1 MRDMKRSTQ
10 DKSNKKNFFLVA
22 CVISALILS
31 VYVVSIKL
39 GDYIKDIQSQSEK
52 FKTYQNIYKRLRGSG
67 SKQNTLLILAN
78 NAELRTGGG
87 FIGTVGMI
95 ETNEGKVETK
105 PLVGVYSIDSGIGCD
120 DKRFLQPSYLQKLSP
135 CPSLRDSSNALD
147 FTSNARQ
154 ALYYYQQNTNIPV
167 DNVVQITP
175 RALELLLDKTGPVY
189 LKDYD
194 MTVTKE
200 NFRNTVQLEVE
211 RGIDKQLKN
220 DPKSGVL
227 GSLANQMIS
236 KLLVKDVYQLKDY
249 IVILEQLIDEKQ
261 LTMYSKDDKTQALFR
276 RVNADGSVK
285 STEGNYFMMTESN
298 YSANKSSPY
307 IKNKIDMHQTIEKD
321 GTSIIDVEINSSHIS
336 DYKYSYI
343 DPNNNAKTWLIG
355 ENNSRITLVLPK
367 DSQILN
373 TSLSPDEYSTSGD
386 NKTIIEYD
394 RYLKPLTQ
402 VSETIRY
409 RIPTSYI
416 LSNKLIINTFIQ
428 KQLGGWSYDLNY
440 SLTIPDEKY
449 KLVAAN
455 VELVTKETLA
465 PQTIHYSGSVDSDKL
480 LSFIY
485 VHESN

>member
-1 MRDMKRSTQ
+1 MKRNTQ
-10 DKSNKKNFFLVA
+10 VKSNNKSYLLVA
-22 CVISALILS
+22 CIISALILS
-31 VYVVSIKL
+31 VYVVSLKSGEFL
-39 GDYIKDIQSQSEK
+39 EDFQSRSEK
-52 FKTYQNIYKRLRGSG
+52 LKTYQDIYKRMGGFG

-78 NAELRTGGG
+78 NAEIRTGGG

-95 ETNEGKVETK
+95 ETSEGKAETK

-120 DKRFLQPSYLQKLSP
+120 DKRFSQPSYLQKLSP

-154 ALYYYQQNTNIPV
+154 ALYFYQQNTNIPV

-175 RALELLLDKTGPVY
+175 RALELLLDMTGPVY

-194 MTVTKE
+194 MTVTKD

-211 RGIDKQLKN
+211 QGIDKQLKN

-227 GSLANQMIS
+227 GSLANQLIS

-249 IVILEQLIDEKQ
+249 IAILEQLIDEKQ
-261 LTMYSKDDKTQALFR
+261 LTIYSKDDKTQALIR

-285 STEGNYFMMTESN
+285 STDGNYFMMAESN
-298 YSANKSSPY
+298 FSANKSSPY
-307 IKNKIDMHQTIEKD
+307 IKNKVVMHQTIEKD
-321 GTSIIDVEINSSHIS
+321 GTSILDVEIHSSHIS
-336 DYKYSYI
+336 DYQYSYI
-343 DPNNNAKTWLIG
+343 DPNNNAKAWLIG

-373 TSLSPDEYSTSGD
+373 TSLSPDEYTTSGD

-394 RYLKPLTQ
+394 RYLRPLSK
-402 VSETIRY
+402 VSETLRY

-416 LSNKLIINTFIQ
+416 LSDKLIVNTIIQ

-440 SLTIPDEKY
+440 SLTIPNEEY
-449 KLVAAN
+449 NLVAAN
-455 VELVTKETLA
+455 VDLVTQENQA
-465 PQTIHYSGSVDSDKL
+465 PWTVHYSGSVDSDKL

-485 VHESN
+485 ARENN